1 MEKSLKELVDVI
13 DQTSKAAND
22 IKKSAGQE
30 GDLLS
35 SIDTYTASLEKL
47 LQTSDEISEEL
58 GDLEI
63 PSELLDLLSKGFR
76 AEDFNKNLK
85 EQAEKDLNELKET
98 AEAFSN
104 LSGEVFPSN

>member
-35 SIDTYTASLEKL
+35 SM
-47 LQTSDEISEEL
+47 
-58 GDLEI
+58 
-63 PSELLDLLSKGFR
+63 
-76 AEDFNKNLK
+76 
-85 EQAEKDLNELKET
+85 
-98 AEAFSN
+98 
-104 LSGEVFPSN
+104 